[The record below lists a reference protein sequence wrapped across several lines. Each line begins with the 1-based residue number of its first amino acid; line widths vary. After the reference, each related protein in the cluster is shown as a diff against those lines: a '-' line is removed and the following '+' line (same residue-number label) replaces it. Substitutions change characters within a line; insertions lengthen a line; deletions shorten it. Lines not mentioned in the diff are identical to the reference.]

1 MLPFLA
7 PATTTFQRTL
17 DRIERLCIDA
27 KASDAAFEDVIAF
40 EDVTSRILDEYRNC
54 KRLIVQQAQS
64 EKTYAIVHA
73 ASEQLRA
80 RSDGL
85 MRFGRLMT
93 ILRLRP
99 AVADEHQ
106 QRRREIFLALCRARQ
121 EDDVR
126 QWREESLQLT
136 IRIQQSSVEALQL
149 FDDLQK
155 SSRRLRPLAVEF
167 EQANAEYK
175 SRKAEGDAVRAAE
188 GEARDEEQQEQGHG

>member
-1 MLPFLA
+1 MLPFFA
-7 PATTTFQRTL
+7 PATPIFQRTL
-17 DRIERLCIDA
+17 DKIERRCLDA
-27 KASDAAFEDVIAF
+27 KGSDAAFEDV
-40 EDVTSRILDEYRNC
+40 TSKILEECRNC
-54 KRLIVQQAQS
+54 RRLIVQQAQS

-99 AVADEHQ
+99 AVVDEHR
-106 QRRREIFLALCRARQ
+106 QRRREIFLALCRTRQ
-121 EDDVR
+121 EDEIR

-136 IRIQQSSVEALQL
+136 IRIQQSSIEALQL

-155 SSRRLRPLAVEF
+155 STRRLRPLAVEF
-167 EQANAEYK
+167 EQVNAEYK
-175 SRKAEGDAVRAAE
+175 SRKAANDAVRAAE
-188 GEARDEEQQEQGHG
+188 GQTRDEEQHE